1 MTFRTNN
8 KPFITLIHPYSQFF
22 DRRALWALFY
32 VPALWSLDGEKSCVD
47 KAPVL
52 CVHWFPIDISKG
64 GLDNW
69 MFKTSR
75 VYLHSELTCISA
87 TELQQQ
93 QQLCA
98 YFL

>member
-1 MTFRTNN
+1 M
-8 KPFITLIHPYSQFF
+8 
-22 DRRALWALFY
+22 
-32 VPALWSLDGEKSCVD
+32 D

-87 TELQQQ
+87 IELQQQ